1 MEINLNRYLDPTLKT
16 GAAKKAAKPTSKP
29 DPIPE
34 TGDFFTGAEVEKLA
48 DRLDGMPDVR
58 EDRVL
63 EGRHLVQDPHY
74 PAQEDLEEMS
84 RLLLRDIERTR
95 GS

>member
-16 GAAKKAAKPTSKP
+16 GAAKKASKT
-29 DPIPE
+29 DPVQE

-63 EGRHLVQDPHY
+63 EGRHLLEDPHY
-74 PAQEDLEEMS
+74 PAQEDLEEIS
-84 RLLLRDIERTR
+84 RLLLRDIERSR
-95 GS
+95 EP